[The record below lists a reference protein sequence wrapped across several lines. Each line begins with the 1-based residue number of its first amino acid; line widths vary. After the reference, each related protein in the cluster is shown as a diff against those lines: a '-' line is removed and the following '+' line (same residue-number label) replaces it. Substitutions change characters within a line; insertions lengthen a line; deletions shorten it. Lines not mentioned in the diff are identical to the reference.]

1 LVSGHFNEIMMG
13 DQLTKKKAIVSWT
26 GGKDCALSLFMA
38 RQSGLEIAGLVTF
51 IPACSD
57 FRAHPLTVIEK
68 QAEALNL
75 TWTKIVVKKP
85 YERFYELSLEKV
97 KRIYDIEY
105 LITGDID
112 FIGGFSTNYMEERCQ
127 AVGLNIFNPVWQK
140 SRDEIWEL
148 LFENKFEIIFSL
160 SKASLLS
167 ASWIGKSITKKI
179 FTEFKNIAQAN
190 GIDLCGENGEF
201 HSIVINS
208 PDFRKKLI
216 LKSSRII
223 SDDEFHYLDI
233 EKISLKFF
241 SGDNDKNTGK

>member
-1 LVSGHFNEIMMG
+1 MG
-13 DQLTKKKAIVSWT
+13 DQVTKKKAIVSWT

-38 RQSGLEIAGLVTF
+38 RQSGFEIAGLVTF
-51 IPACSD
+51 IPAGSD
-57 FRAHPLTVIEK
+57 FRAHPLIVIEK

-75 TWTKIVVKKP
+75 PWTKIVVEKP
-85 YERFYELSLEKV
+85 YEQFYELSLEKI

-112 FIGGFSTNYMEERCQ
+112 FIEEFPNYMEDRCRT
-127 AVGLNIFNPVWQK
+127 VGLNIFNPIWQK

-148 LFENKFEIIFSL
+148 LFENNFEIIFSL
-160 SKASLLS
+160 SKANLLGGE
-167 ASWIGKSITKKI
+167 WIGKRITRKI
-179 FTEFKNIAQAN
+179 FTEFKKIAQAN

-208 PDFRKKLI
+208 PDFQKRLI

-223 SDDEFHYLDI
+223 SDDEFHCLDI
-233 EKISLKFF
+233 GEISSHFKI
-241 SGDNDKNTGK
+241 N